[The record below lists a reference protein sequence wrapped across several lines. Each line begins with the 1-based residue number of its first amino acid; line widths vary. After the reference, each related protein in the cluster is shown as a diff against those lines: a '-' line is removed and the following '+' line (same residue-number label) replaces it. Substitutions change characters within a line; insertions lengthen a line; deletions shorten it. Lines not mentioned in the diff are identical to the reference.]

1 MMTGAIS
8 DTPVGVWRG
17 RKKRKKLKKIKLHG
31 SVKAVSG
38 FDSPAML

>member
-17 RKKRKKLKKIKLHG
+17 RKKRKKLKKNKIAWLG
-31 SVKAVSG
+31 
-38 FDSPAML
+38 